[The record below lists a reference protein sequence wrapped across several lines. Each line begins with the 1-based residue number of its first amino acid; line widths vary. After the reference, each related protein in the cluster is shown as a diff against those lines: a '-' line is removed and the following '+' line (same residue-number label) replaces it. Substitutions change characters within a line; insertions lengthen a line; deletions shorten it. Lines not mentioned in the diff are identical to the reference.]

1 MCATRPCQLFS
12 PVRSGTP
19 ALLLFSSKKHT
30 SIFYCR
36 QSERRRSSITDLITN
51 LYQGKSVMPNNN
63 ADFCGT
69 VISHVM
75 MPYHANPAGNVNG
88 GVIMQLI
95 DDAAFVIATRFAR
108 ANVVTASIDRID
120 FHRPV
125 HVGDLLTL
133 MGCLNM
139 THRSSMEIGVRVEG
153 EDMQSGEV
161 RHIAS
166 AYLTFVALDTN
177 GSPIP
182 IPAYAPM
189 DKDGRRRNIEALK
202 RREQRQEHLLR

>member
-1 MCATRPCQLFS
+1 MTSCADS
-12 PVRSGTP
+12 
-19 ALLLFSSKKHT
+19 A
-30 SIFYCR
+30 
-36 QSERRRSSITDLITN
+36 
-51 LYQGKSVMPNNN
+51 
-63 ADFCGT
+63 FCGT

-95 DDAAFVIATRFAR
+95 DDAAFVIATRYAR
-108 ANVVTASIDRID
+108 TNVVTASIDRID

-133 MGCLNM
+133 KGCLNM

-153 EDMQSGEV
+153 EEMRSGET

-166 AYLTFVALDTN
+166 AYLTFVA
-177 GSPIP
+177 
-182 IPAYAPM
+182 M
-189 DKDGRRRNIEALK
+189 DSMQKPTRILQYTPLTHEDKRRHREALQ
-202 RREQRQEHLLR
+202 RRDQRQALRAEKNHAD

>member
-1 MCATRPCQLFS
+1 M
-12 PVRSGTP
+12 
-19 ALLLFSSKKHT
+19 
-30 SIFYCR
+30 INN
-36 QSERRRSSITDLITN
+36 D
-51 LYQGKSVMPNNN
+51 PN
-63 ADFCGT
+63 FCGT

-95 DDAAFVIATRFAR
+95 DDAAFVIATRYAR
-108 ANVVTASIDRID
+108 SNVVTASIDKID

-133 MGCLNM
+133 RGCLNM

-153 EDMQSGEV
+153 EEMKSGAI

-166 AYLTFVALDTN
+166 AYLTFVALDAE
-177 GSPIP
+177 SKPRAIP
-182 IPAYAPM
+182 SFVPTGEDA
-189 DKDGRRRNIEALK
+189 RRRNIEALQ
-202 RREQRQEHLLR
+202 RRKQRQPHNT

>member
-1 MCATRPCQLFS
+1 
-12 PVRSGTP
+12 
-19 ALLLFSSKKHT
+19 
-30 SIFYCR
+30 
-36 QSERRRSSITDLITN
+36 
-51 LYQGKSVMPNNN
+51 
-63 ADFCGT
+63 
-69 VISHVM
+69 M

-108 ANVVTASIDRID
+108 TNVVTASIERID

-133 MGCLNM
+133 KGCLNM

-153 EDMQSGEV
+153 EEMRSGET

-166 AYLTFVALDTN
+166 AYLAFVAMDSSQKPTL
-177 GSPIP
+177 IP
-182 IPAYAPM
+182 QYEPLTPEG
-189 DKDGRRRNIEALK
+189 KRRHREALQ
-202 RREQRQEHLLR
+202 RRDQRKALRAEKNHAA

>member
-1 MCATRPCQLFS
+1 MQFHKNKD
-12 PVRSGTP
+12 V
-19 ALLLFSSKKHT
+19 
-30 SIFYCR
+30 
-36 QSERRRSSITDLITN
+36 
-51 LYQGKSVMPNNN
+51 
-63 ADFCGT
+63 CGT

-95 DDAAFVIATRFAR
+95 DDAAFVIATRYAR
-108 ANVVTASIDRID
+108 SNVVTASIERVD

-133 MGCLNM
+133 KGCINM

-153 EDMQSGEV
+153 EEMRSGEV

-166 AYLTFVALDTN
+166 AYLTFVALNEEGRPT
-177 GSPIP
+177 PIP
-182 IPAYAPM
+182 VYDPAGETAM
-189 DKDGRRRNIEALK
+189 RRYREAMQ
-202 RREQRQEHLLR
+202 RREERQRTLLKKT

>member
-1 MCATRPCQLFS
+1 MNSSNPC
-12 PVRSGTP
+12 
-19 ALLLFSSKKHT
+19 SS
-30 SIFYCR
+30 S
-36 QSERRRSSITDLITN
+36 
-51 LYQGKSVMPNNN
+51 
-63 ADFCGT
+63 DFCGT

-95 DDAAFVIATRFAR
+95 DDAAFVIATRYAR
-108 ANVVTASIDRID
+108 SNVVTASIERVD

-133 MGCLNM
+133 KGCINM

-153 EDMQSGEV
+153 EEMKSGEV

-166 AYLTFVALDTN
+166 AYLTFVALN
-177 GSPIP
+177 EEGRPSPIP
-182 IPAYAPM
+182 IYKPCGDTA
-189 DKDGRRRNIEALK
+189 K
-202 RREQRQEHLLR
+202 RRYEEAMQRREERQRSLSKRH

>member
-1 MCATRPCQLFS
+1 MPICATS
-12 PVRSGTP
+12 
-19 ALLLFSSKKHT
+19 
-30 SIFYCR
+30 
-36 QSERRRSSITDLITN
+36 
-51 LYQGKSVMPNNN
+51 
-63 ADFCGT
+63 DFCGT

-95 DDAAFVIATRFAR
+95 DDAAFVIATRYAR
-108 ANVVTASIDRID
+108 SNVVTASIERVD

-133 MGCLNM
+133 KACINM

-153 EDMQSGEV
+153 EKMRTGRV

-166 AYLTFVALDTN
+166 AYLTFVALNDQ
-177 GSPIP
+177 GRPSAIP
-182 IPAYAPM
+182 EYKPDCEAA
-189 DKDGRRRNIEALK
+189 RRRYREAMQ
-202 RREQRQEHLLR
+202 RRNQRQTNTR

>member
-1 MCATRPCQLFS
+1 M
-12 PVRSGTP
+12 
-19 ALLLFSSKKHT
+19 SSC
-30 SIFYCR
+30 SS
-36 QSERRRSSITDLITN
+36 SE
-51 LYQGKSVMPNNN
+51 
-63 ADFCGT
+63 FCGT

-108 ANVVTASIDRID
+108 TNVVTASIERID

-133 MGCLNM
+133 KGCLNM
-139 THRSSMEIGVRVEG
+139 THHSSMEIGVRVEG
-153 EDMQSGEV
+153 EEMRSGET

-166 AYLTFVALDTN
+166 AYLTFVALDDKQKPT
-177 GSPIP
+177 GIP
-182 IPAYAPM
+182 EYVPAT
-189 DKDGRRRNIEALK
+189 REAK
-202 RREQRQEHLLR
+202 RRHQEAMERRDQRRAGKKTHAA

>member
-1 MCATRPCQLFS
+1 LSISYRYFLFMNSPDPC
-12 PVRSGTP
+12 
-19 ALLLFSSKKHT
+19 SS
-30 SIFYCR
+30 S
-36 QSERRRSSITDLITN
+36 
-51 LYQGKSVMPNNN
+51 
-63 ADFCGT
+63 AFCGT

-95 DDAAFVIATRFAR
+95 DDAAFVIATRYAR
-108 ANVVTASIDRID
+108 SNVVTASIERVD

-133 MGCLNM
+133 KGCINM

-153 EDMQSGEV
+153 EEMKSGEV

-166 AYLTFVALDTN
+166 AYLTFVALDER
-177 GSPIP
+177 GRPSAIP
-182 IPAYAPM
+182 PYTPCGETA
-189 DKDGRRRNIEALK
+189 RRRYKEAML
-202 RREQRQEHLLR
+202 RREERQRSLSTGN

>member
-1 MCATRPCQLFS
+1 MLNIDA
-12 PVRSGTP
+12 
-19 ALLLFSSKKHT
+19 
-30 SIFYCR
+30 
-36 QSERRRSSITDLITN
+36 N
-51 LYQGKSVMPNNN
+51 
-63 ADFCGT
+63 FCGT

-108 ANVVTASIDRID
+108 SNVVTASIDRID

-125 HVGDLLTL
+125 HVGDLITL
-133 MGCLNM
+133 RGCLNM

-153 EDMQSGEV
+153 EDMKSGEV

-166 AYLTFVALDTN
+166 AYLTFVALGTN
-177 GSPIP
+177 GKPIP
-182 IPAYAPM
+182 IPEYTPT
-189 DKDGRRRNIEALK
+189 DKDARRRNIEALK
-202 RREQRQEHLLR
+202 RREQRQEQLRKE

>member
-1 MCATRPCQLFS
+1 MSTCATS
-12 PVRSGTP
+12 
-19 ALLLFSSKKHT
+19 
-30 SIFYCR
+30 
-36 QSERRRSSITDLITN
+36 
-51 LYQGKSVMPNNN
+51 
-63 ADFCGT
+63 DFCST

-95 DDAAFVIATRFAR
+95 DDAAFVIATRYAR
-108 ANVVTASIDRID
+108 TNVVTASIDRID

-133 MGCLNM
+133 KACINM

-153 EDMQSGEV
+153 EKMRTGEV

-166 AYLTFVALDTN
+166 AYLTFVALDHK
-177 GSPIP
+177 GRPSPIP
-182 IPAYAPM
+182 EYKPACKAAQRRYTEAM
-189 DKDGRRRNIEALK
+189 QRRN
-202 RREQRQEHLLR
+202 QRLTNKK

>member
-1 MCATRPCQLFS
+1 MSICE
-12 PVRSGTP
+12 
-19 ALLLFSSKKHT
+19 T
-30 SIFYCR
+30 SEVC
-36 QSERRRSSITDLITN
+36 S
-51 LYQGKSVMPNNN
+51 
-63 ADFCGT
+63 T

-95 DDAAFVIATRFAR
+95 DDAAFVIASRYAR
-108 ANVVTASIDRID
+108 SNVVTASIDRVD

-133 MGCLNM
+133 KACINM

-153 EDMQSGEV
+153 EKMRTGEM

-166 AYLTFVALDTN
+166 AYLTFVALDHA
-177 GSPIP
+177 GKPSLIP
-182 IPAYAPM
+182 TYQPACEAA
-189 DKDGRRRNIEALK
+189 KRRHTDALK
-202 RREQRQEHLLR
+202 RRQQRQTNMRKP

>member
-1 MCATRPCQLFS
+1 MSTCE
-12 PVRSGTP
+12 
-19 ALLLFSSKKHT
+19 T
-30 SIFYCR
+30 S
-36 QSERRRSSITDLITN
+36 
-51 LYQGKSVMPNNN
+51 
-63 ADFCGT
+63 DFCGT

-95 DDAAFVIATRFAR
+95 DDAAFVIATRYAR
-108 ANVVTASIDRID
+108 TNAVTASIDRID

-133 MGCLNM
+133 KACINM

-153 EDMQSGEV
+153 EKMRTGEV

-166 AYLTFVALDTN
+166 AYLTFVALDN
-177 GSPIP
+177 KGRPSPIP
-182 IPAYAPM
+182 EYKPACKAA
-189 DKDGRRRNIEALK
+189 RRRYTDAMQ
-202 RREQRQEHLLR
+202 RRNQRLTNKE

>member
-1 MCATRPCQLFS
+1 
-12 PVRSGTP
+12 
-19 ALLLFSSKKHT
+19 
-30 SIFYCR
+30 
-36 QSERRRSSITDLITN
+36 
-51 LYQGKSVMPNNN
+51 
-63 ADFCGT
+63 
-69 VISHVM
+69 M

-108 ANVVTASIDRID
+108 TNVVTASIDRID

-133 MGCLNM
+133 KGCLNM

-153 EDMQSGEV
+153 EEMRSGET

-166 AYLTFVALDTN
+166 AYLTFVALN
-177 GSPIP
+177 NESSPVPIP
-182 IPAYAPM
+182 EYIPGTREA
-189 DKDGRRRNIEALK
+189 KRRYHEAAQ
-202 RREQRQEHLLR
+202 RREQRRRRKKGTR